1 MTKKIIRLLI
11 GLLVIAII
19 VYAVAT
25 REGYSY
31 DPNDGSET
39 EAVAD
44 LIQENKRIEDDYEKS
59 LEGKYE
65 MEETNTW
72 HDDGYK
78 DEPNSYGFAFAM
90 GKVDFSESYATD
102 TMLIN
107 HSLVKTD
114 GVNTHVLGYIS
125 PSFGQLLSEKNDSD
139 F

>member
-25 REGYSY
+25 RKGYNY

-39 EAVAD
+39 EAVSD

-65 MEETNTW
+65 MGE
-72 HDDGYK
+72 K
-78 DEPNSYGFAFAM
+78 DTTVTDEGDIVIFY
-90 GKVDFSESYATD
+90 VTTD
-102 TMLIN
+102 TIKMA
-107 HSLVKTD
+107 K
-114 GVNTHVLGYIS
+114 
-125 PSFGQLLSEKNDSD
+125 K
-139 F
+139 

>member
-65 MEETNTW
+65 MEE
-72 HDDGYK
+72 K
-78 DEPNSYGFAFAM
+78 DTTVTDEGDIVIFY
-90 GKVDFSESYATD
+90 VTTD
-102 TMLIN
+102 TI
-107 HSLVKTD
+107 KRA
-114 GVNTHVLGYIS
+114 
-125 PSFGQLLSEKNDSD
+125 KK
-139 F
+139 

>member
-59 LEGKYE
+59 LEGNMK
-65 MEETNTW
+65 W
-72 HDDGYK
+72 K
-78 DEPNSYGFAFAM
+78 
-90 GKVDFSESYATD
+90 KK
-102 TMLIN
+102 I
-107 HSLVKTD
+107 
-114 GVNTHVLGYIS
+114 
-125 PSFGQLLSEKNDSD
+125 QLLPMKEILLFFTLPPIQLKGLRNNLSPFCLFFYVTTVFPVPIIFKP

>member
-25 REGYSY
+25 REGYNY

-65 MEETNTW
+65 MGE
-72 HDDGYK
+72 K
-78 DEPNSYGFAFAM
+78 DTIVTDEGDIVIFY
-90 GKVDFSESYATD
+90 VTTD
-102 TMLIN
+102 TIKMA
-107 HSLVKTD
+107 K
-114 GVNTHVLGYIS
+114 
-125 PSFGQLLSEKNDSD
+125 K
-139 F
+139 

>member
-25 REGYSY
+25 SEGYSY

-65 MEETNTW
+65 MGE
-72 HDDGYK
+72 K
-78 DEPNSYGFAFAM
+78 DTTVTDEGDIVIFY
-90 GKVDFSESYATD
+90 VTTD
-102 TMLIN
+102 TIK
-107 HSLVKTD
+107 SAK
-114 GVNTHVLGYIS
+114 
-125 PSFGQLLSEKNDSD
+125 K
-139 F
+139 